1 MRGCFLPFRSLY
13 LSSAPFVLES
23 SEEIGEEELYV
34 IEDKRTGSSVGTVG
48 CSFYEDMGKVGVTYF
63 IGADFLPGKQLGPKN
78 MSSG

>member
-1 MRGCFLPFRSLY
+1 MMWALAKIVVPGWYY
-13 LSSAPFVLES
+13 LA
-23 SEEIGEEELYV
+23 YV

-63 IGADFLPGKQLGPKN
+63 IGADFLLGKQLGPKN